1 MGGSL
6 VLKHPLSTSES
17 YVLDYERVEMETR
30 YVAKYYNLS
39 DIMDF
44 LRDDFELMSIERTF
58 TEENLGKDI
67 EDVERDFRARQMWI
81 HLIKK

>member
-1 MGGSL
+1 MGWLFDIPPGHKVFDLMLYSA
-6 VLKHPLSTSES
+6 
-17 YVLDYERVEMETR
+17 R

>member
-1 MGGSL
+1 
-6 VLKHPLSTSES
+6 
-17 YVLDYERVEMETR
+17 METR

>member
-1 MGGSL
+1 MYWIM
-6 VLKHPLSTSES
+6 K
-17 YVLDYERVEMETR
+17 RVEMETR

-67 EDVERDFRARQMWI
+67 ENVEKISGQDKCGYI
-81 HLIKK
+81 